1 MNAKT
6 GLIASL
12 ILNIAFLALI
22 FYVKGNANSQA
33 KEFVEKRINAYEK
46 IFSKKDEAMLKNGLM
61 WELVADLKSSST
73 KKQAVTFI
81 KKFVAS
87 ANAIVASKN
96 VAEVEKAKSKKSKK
110 AVQTLE
116 EDFYNQSSGSTW
128 NIGWGSDIKNSITI
142 KFNKKKIAALNY
154 DKLKI

>member
-22 FYVKGNANSQA
+22 FYVKGNASSQA
-33 KEFVEKRINAYEK
+33 KKFVEIRINAYEK
-46 IFSKKDEAMLKNGLM
+46 LFFEKDEVMLKNGLM

-96 VAEVEKAKSKKSKK
+96 VDEVEKAKSKKSKK
-110 AVQTLE
+110 AAKTLE
-116 EDFYNQSSGSTW
+116 EDFYNQPSGSTW
-128 NIGWGSDIKNSITI
+128 TIGWGSDIKNSITI

>member
-110 AVQTLE
+110 AAKTLE
-116 EDFYNQSSGSTW
+116 EDFYNQSNGSTW
-128 NIGWGSDIKNSITI
+128 TIGWGSKIKNSIAI
-142 KFNKKKIAALNY
+142 KFNKKKISALNY
-154 DKLKI
+154 DELKI

>member
-22 FYVKGNANSQA
+22 FYVKGNASSQA
-33 KEFVEKRINAYEK
+33 KKFVEKRTTAYEK
-46 IFSKKDEAMLKNGLM
+46 RFFEKDEVILKNGLM
-61 WELVADLKSSST
+61 WELAMDLKTSST

-96 VAEVEKAKSKKSKK
+96 VAEVEKAKYKKSKK
-110 AVQTLE
+110 AAKTME
-116 EDFYNQSSGSTW
+116 EDFYNQSNGSTW
-128 NIGWGSDIKNSITI
+128 TIGWGSKIKNSIAI
-142 KFNKKKIAALNY
+142 KFNKKKISALNY